1 MPAYLIVDIDITDP
15 VRYADYIKAVPAS
28 IAAYGGKYVVR
39 GGKAQR
45 LEGSWDPKRVV
56 VLQFDTYERALEW
69 WGSEEYREPK
79 ALRQSASVSNMI
91 LIEGL

>member
-15 VRYADYIKAVPAS
+15 VKYADYIKAAPAS

-56 VLQFDTYERALEW
+56 VLQFDTFERALEW

>member
-15 VRYADYIKAVPAS
+15 VKYADYIKAAPAS

>member
-15 VRYADYIKAVPAS
+15 VKYADYIKEAPAS
-28 IAAYGGKYVVR
+28 IAAYGGRYVVR

-45 LEGSWDPKRVV
+45 LEGSWNPKRVV

-91 LIEGL
+91 LVEGL

>member
-56 VLQFDTYERALEW
+56 VLQFDTFERALEW

>member
-28 IAAYGGKYVVR
+28 IAAYGGKFVVR

-45 LEGSWDPKRVV
+45 LEGSWNPKRVV
-56 VLQFDTYERALEW
+56 VLHFDTYERALEW

>member
-28 IAAYGGKYVVR
+28 IAAYGGKFVVR

-45 LEGSWDPKRVV
+45 LEGSWNPKRVV
-56 VLQFDTYERALEW
+56 VLHFDTYERALEW

-91 LIEGL
+91 LVEGL

>member
-15 VRYADYIKAVPAS
+15 VKYADYIKAAPAS
-28 IAAYGGKYVVR
+28 IAAYGGKYIVR

-45 LEGSWDPKRVV
+45 IEGSWNPNRVV
-56 VLQFDTYERALEW
+56 VLQFETYERALEW
-69 WGSEEYREPK
+69 WASEEYREPK

-91 LIEGL
+91 LVEGL